1 MSFGDHIEELRRRLI
16 SAVIGVA
23 VGVGLTAFFIN
34 EIVDFLVRPYRL
46 ALRAGHFPDTF
57 QYITPAETVITY
69 LSVAI
74 QAGLVVASPWVIYQ
88 LWLFVASGL
97 YKRERSIVYKWL
109 GPSIV
114 LFLSGVAFFFFIV
127 LPLTLN
133 FFVGFTHGTAGP
145 APTPSW
151 FEAKFLVN
159 DNTGLNISDF
169 PAGSAVRPL
178 QIPIVR
184 TDPPAP
190 ATTQPATQPMLDLWY
205 NVAEKKVK
213 GRIGNET
220 IGFMT
225 SVQDSLFMP
234 LPRLDDYL
242 SFVTF
247 MGLVFG
253 ISFEMPIVI
262 LVLSQI
268 GLVKPATFRKIRKYA
283 YFGIAI
289 IAAVAT
295 PTPDIV
301 TMMALALPLAALY
314 EIGVL
319 AATISAGKRDAV
331 AAAEAEEP
339 EQVR

>member
-16 SAVIGVA
+16 LSVLGVV
-23 VGVGLTAFFIN
+23 VGIGLTAFFIN

-69 LSVAI
+69 LSVAV
-74 QAGLVVASPWVIYQ
+74 QAGLIIASPWVIYQ

-97 YKRERSIVYKWL
+97 YKRERAIIYKWL
-109 GPSIV
+109 APSIL

-133 FFVGFTHGTAGP
+133 FFIGFTHGTAGKP
-145 APTPSW
+145 PTPTA
-151 FEAKFLVN
+151 FEQKFLVT
-159 DNTGLNISDF
+159 DNTGLDINAF
-169 PAGSAVRPL
+169 PLGEAVRPL

-184 TDPPAP
+184 TDPPAT
-190 ATTQPATQPMLDLWY
+190 ATSQPATQPSLDLWY
-205 NVAEKKVK
+205 NVAERKVK
-213 GRIGNET
+213 GRIGTET

-242 SFVTF
+242 GFVTF

-253 ISFEMPIVI
+253 ISFEMPVVI
-262 LVLSQI
+262 LILAQI

-289 IAAVAT
+289 VSAVAT

-301 TMMALALPLAALY
+301 TMLALALPLVALY

-319 AATISAGKRDAV
+319 AATVSAGRRE
-331 AAAEAEEP
+331 AAEAAEEP